1 MAHNTRDETKNHAR
15 FRKTVRVDG
24 ATTLSTVSATTVNAT
39 DLTINGGILDA
50 TTAASTTLGV
60 VNAGVVFATQTVGAI
75 AASGSFMLNADTMVT
90 GGLTASTEPVT
101 LVDIAGGAG
110 SCEVADGFMPGQ
122 TKTFVQTGTGDSLAI
137 TPANASTGY
146 TTITLDQEGS
156 GCSLLWTGGAWVIT
170 GRFSG
175 EAAAAGAVDGL
186 PVVA

>member
-1 MAHNTRDETKNHAR
+1 MAHNTWDETKNHAK
-15 FRKTVRVDG
+15 FKKTVTVDG
-24 ATTLSTVSATTVNAT
+24 ATSLSTVVAT
-39 DLTINGGILDA
+39 DLTIAGGFLDA
-50 TTAASTTLGV
+50 TMAASTTLGV
-60 VNAGVVFATQTVGAI
+60 VNAGIVFASQTVGAI

-101 LVDIAGGAG
+101 LVDIAGGGG
-110 SCEVADGFMPGQ
+110 SCEVADGLMPGQ

-137 TPANASTGY
+137 TPANPSTGY
-146 TTITLDQEGS
+146 ATITLDQEGS